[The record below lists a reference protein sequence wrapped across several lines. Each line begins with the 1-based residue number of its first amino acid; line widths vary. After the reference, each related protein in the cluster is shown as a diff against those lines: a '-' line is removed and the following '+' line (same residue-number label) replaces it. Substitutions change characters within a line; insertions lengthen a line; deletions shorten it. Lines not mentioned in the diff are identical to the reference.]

1 MYDYIDLAE
10 QPKRRLSSTAWR
22 YGDKVLD
29 DDPQFSTL
37 TVEGLEGYQ
46 ADVKSAKIDG
56 ADGALFLRRELPTR
70 EIRIQVKLSNSDD
83 VKKAYDR
90 LKKEVITKLPIWH
103 SFGHYPGEEVF
114 GIVREITEEDPAAT
128 KEVVAG
134 VYISC
139 YDPYIYSSLK
149 TATDGQIVGDYDEY
163 RVEEIQATVSAQADS
178 FTITNS
184 AKANIIKINYT
195 VKVGDTVTYDFVNGA
210 IKVNNTN
217 VTGWIDFATSY
228 FHDFDAS
235 NGTSITTTNGSVNK
249 VVYRGRRL

>member
-1 MYDYIDLAE
+1 MYDYTDLSGV
-10 QPKRRLSSTAWR
+10 PTNSISSTAWR
-22 YGDKVLD
+22 YGDAVLD
-29 DDPQFSTL
+29 DNSQFTTL

-46 ADVKSAKIDG
+46 ADVKTAKIDG
-56 ADGALFLRRELPTR
+56 ADGALFLRRELPPR
-70 EIRIQVKLSNSDD
+70 EIRIQIKLSNNDD
-83 VKKAYDR
+83 VKLAYDQ
-90 LKKEVITKLPIWH
+90 LKKEIITKTPIWH
-103 SFGHYPGEEVF
+103 SFAHYPGEEVF
-114 GIVREITEEDPAAT
+114 GIVKEITEEDPAAT

-184 AKANIIKINYT
+184 TKNHEININYV
-195 VKVGDTVTYDFVNGA
+195 VKVGDIVTYDFNEGT

-235 NGTSITTTNGSVNK
+235 NGTSITTTNGTISK